1 MSKKVTQK
9 SEVSPQKFRWNTKK
23 KFDNYESANKLKE
36 DLVNEGLRVKIRRCG
51 PGGINFKVIVGTPVK
66 TNKNSNKKES
76 KNAN

>member
-1 MSKKVTQK
+1 MSKKITQK

-36 DLVNEGLRVKIRRCG
+36 ELVNEGLHVKIRRCG